1 MNQAKALRLVAINPI
16 YSGLEGDFGVTEF
29 KDYYTVLG
37 VAEDASQDE
46 IKKAYRRL
54 ARKFHPDVS
63 EEADAEAQ
71 FKELG
76 EAYEALKD
84 PAKRRQYDELRR
96 SGWRPGDQFQ
106 PPPGWSGGMGGGF
119 DGAGVSGFSDFFD
132 MLFGGL
138 GGQRAN
144 QARGAYQQGSPFAQA
159 GRDLQAKVSVDLE
172 TVFRGGTERIG
183 VGGRALNVKIPM
195 GVGDGQRIRLSG
207 QGEPGVGGGPSG
219 HLFLDIS
226 IKPHPLFKL
235 DGRNVVIECP
245 ITPSEA
251 ALGAELEVPTPK
263 GSVAI
268 KIPPNSSSH
277 QRLRLKGR
285 GLPAHGQ
292 HAVGDA
298 LVVLKIKLPPSLS
311 AEEKSHYEALQALSD
326 FNPRA

>member
-1 MNQAKALRLVAINPI
+1 M
-16 YSGLEGDFGVTEF
+16 TEF
-29 KDYYTVLG
+29 KDYYSILG
-37 VAEDASQDE
+37 VAEDASQDD

-54 ARKFHPDVS
+54 ARKYHPDVS
-63 EEADAEAQ
+63 EESDAEAH
-71 FKELG
+71 FKEIG

-106 PPPGWSGGMGGGF
+106 PPPGWSGDMGGGF
-119 DGAGVSGFSDFFD
+119 DGAGVSGFGDFFD

-138 GGQRAN
+138 GGQRGH
-144 QARGAYQQGSPFAQA
+144 QARGAYQQGAPFAQA
-159 GRDLQAKVSVDLE
+159 GRDLQAKVTVDLE
-172 TVFRGGTERIG
+172 TVFRGGSERIA
-183 VGGRALNVKIPM
+183 VGGKTLNVKIPA

-207 QGEPGVGGGPSG
+207 QGEPGTGGGPAG
-219 HLFLDIS
+219 HLYLDIS
-226 IKPHPLFKL
+226 IKPHPRFKL
-235 DGRNVVIECP
+235 DGRNVLIECP

-263 GSVAI
+263 GNVSI
-268 KIPPNSSSH
+268 KIPPSSSSH

-292 HAVGDA
+292 HPLGDA
-298 LVVLKIKLPPSLS
+298 FVVLRIKLPPNLS
-311 AEEKSHYEALQALSD
+311 AEEKSHYEALATLSD